1 MPGHEFYN
9 LPALRFLAALVPFG
23 LAIIGTVLANF
34 PISFTNGFLP
44 APLFGLMPVYFW
56 GLLRPD
62 LMPPWA
68 ALLVGLTEDL
78 LSGGAPGIW
87 AVSFVV
93 CYIFVDR
100 QRDSL
105 AALAGYGA
113 ILGFATALLVAT
125 GTAYATIAIYYW
137 HLPPFAPVIVAAA
150 LNVLW
155 YVPAAWFMY
164 KMQHYIVGPLR
175 SDF

>member
-1 MPGHEFYN
+1 MSGQELYN
-9 LPALRFLAALVPFG
+9 LPGLRFLATLVPFG
-23 LAIIGTVLANF
+23 LAIIGTMIANF
-34 PISFTNGFLP
+34 PISFTGGFLP

-56 GLLRPD
+56 GLMRPD

-68 ALLVGLTEDL
+68 ALLAGLTEDL

-87 AVSFVV
+87 ALSFVT

-105 AALAGYGA
+105 AGLASYGA
-113 ILGFATALLVAT
+113 ILGFAAAMLVAS
-125 GTAYATIAIYYW
+125 GTAFTIVAVYYW
-137 HLPPFAPVIVAAA
+137 RLPPIAPVVVATA

-155 YVPAAWFMY
+155 YIPALWFMG
-164 KMQHYIVGPLR
+164 KVQHHIVGPLR
-175 SDF
+175 GDF